1 MKPSPISVW
10 TIVAFLIGTLF
21 GSGGVWEW
29 KKLEIERIVKTTD
42 LREKENDQ
50 YAKILDLTNEYI
62 TATDQYSKVPNA
74 QLNNKILQMK
84 SHLEVMKDNFRTLEN
99 NLAQLEGREPRNIQI
114 DFIPPA
120 PPTGLTVEVH

>member
-1 MKPSPISVW
+1 MKQSLVSAW

-29 KKLEIERIVKTTD
+29 KKIEIERVVRTTD

-50 YAKILDLTNEYI
+50 FAKILDLTNEYI
-62 TATDQYSKVPNA
+62 NATDQHSKAPNP

-99 NLAQLEGREPRNIQI
+99 KLAQLEGREPRNIQI

-120 PPTGLTVEVH
+120 APTLLPPEVH